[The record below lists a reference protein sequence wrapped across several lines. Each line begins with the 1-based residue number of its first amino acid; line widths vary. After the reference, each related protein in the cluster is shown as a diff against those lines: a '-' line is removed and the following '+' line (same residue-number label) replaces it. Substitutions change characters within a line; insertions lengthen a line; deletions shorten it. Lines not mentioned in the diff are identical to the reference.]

1 MAIHQI
7 KKAGLHR
14 PMPLERH
21 IEHIVIWEGNYIS
34 DIFYIGI
41 QTRFL

>member
-1 MAIHQI
+1 MATK

-21 IEHIVIWEGNYIS
+21 IEHIVIWEGNYTS
-34 DIFYIGI
+34 DLINIGT